1 MKKRKINIITKDIFY
16 PPPDQPKMNNAF
28 LAAIKPSTPFPLAK
42 IPQSQQGTRNIHTIH
57 LTMLAFL
64 CMLLCLVFRHL
75 LRRGAMTDSVAQSTL
90 VTNVVARTASRVLSV
105 SAGFAIT
112 LTRRS
117 TFARKNKTKRQDRFR
132 LDSSH

>member
-1 MKKRKINIITKDIFY
+1 
-16 PPPDQPKMNNAF
+16 
-28 LAAIKPSTPFPLAK
+28 
-42 IPQSQQGTRNIHTIH
+42 
-57 LTMLAFL
+57 
-64 CMLLCLVFRHL
+64 
-75 LRRGAMTDSVAQSTL
+75 MTDSVAQSTL